1 MLTQRFSSFN
11 GNNIS
16 PWCHQTTSTAPRSES
31 KHNVPGRRSSGGRS
45 LMRREMKLANV
56 NVLHDD
62 LDAHILNYPKPSF
75 PTTRV
80 AVGGADQVNEE
91 IRAPATR

>member
-1 MLTQRFSSFN
+1 
-11 GNNIS
+11 
-16 PWCHQTTSTAPRSES
+16 
-31 KHNVPGRRSSGGRS
+31 
-45 LMRREMKLANV
+45 MRREMKLANV

-75 PTTRV
+75 STTRV